1 MPNTSQPPINKRRP
15 TDQDLRRY
23 LKQVLVSWY
32 STADAIIKVMES
44 RYGRRDEQLIDE
56 LPIDVVKHLL
66 SGEEPWGNRI
76 PAYVFEFTTGPEG
89 DLDGRQLYTAITEV
103 SFDAGGLFVLQSFCD
118 QVFTL
123 FNFKGDLVLEECMEI
138 SLGMDAQVL
147 YRPLPW
153 DGHWHWVVYDGERL
167 IPRDLS
173 DSGLKNDDFPFIDGR
188 DIIPLKLNDPK
199 DIHIYYPTIS
209 ARTRQDVVDALSSNE
224 HAFRVLK
231 EHYTNDAELAIHAV
245 RSNKLA
251 FSLIAPAL
259 RNNDSFIAEL
269 ENAVSEFRESRY
281 SRQRPIDIL
290 LQQEPDPPDAHT
302 TPDDNGELP
311 F

>member
-1 MPNTSQPPINKRRP
+1 MEKRHGRS
-15 TDQDLRRY
+15 DQ
-23 LKQVLVSWY
+23 
-32 STADAIIKVMES
+32 
-44 RYGRRDEQLIDE
+44 QLIDE
-56 LPIDVVKHLL
+56 LPIHEIKHLL
-66 SGEEPWGNRI
+66 RGEEPWENKTPI
-76 PAYVFEFTTGPEG
+76 DVFEFTTRPES
-89 DLDGRQLYTAITEV
+89 DLDGRQLYTAITDV

-153 DGHWHWVVYDGERL
+153 DGHWHWMVYAGDRL

-173 DSGLKNDDFPFIDGR
+173 DSGLMDEDFPFIDGR

-224 HAFRVLK
+224 HAFRVLQ
-231 EHYTNDAELAIHAV
+231 EHYTNDPELAIHAV
-245 RSNKLA
+245 RSNQLA
-251 FSLIAPAL
+251 FSLISPAL
-259 RNNDSFIAEL
+259 RNDDSYIAQL
-269 ENAVSEFRESRY
+269 EAALLEFRVNRY
-281 SRQRPIDIL
+281 SSQRPIDIL
-290 LQQEPDPPDAHT
+290 LQQEPERNPPDAHA
-302 TPDDNGELP
+302 TPDDDGELP